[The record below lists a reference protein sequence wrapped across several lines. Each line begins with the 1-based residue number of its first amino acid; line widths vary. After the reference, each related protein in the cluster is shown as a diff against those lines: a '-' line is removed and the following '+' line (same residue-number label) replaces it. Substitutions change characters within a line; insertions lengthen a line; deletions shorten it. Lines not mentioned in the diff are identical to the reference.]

1 MTSQSCE
8 SGTERCIEAIE
19 SIEGDIYVN
28 VQGDEPMIKHQ
39 DLERLID
46 ISLKN
51 SNSICSM
58 FYKEK
63 NGETSESAVKV
74 VCNSQNEALYFSR
87 SQIPW
92 GSEASNIHVG
102 IYAFHKS
109 LMNKIKVQK
118 TPEELKSENLEQL
131 AWIYHGEK
139 IKMVE
144 CSNKPKGVNTYEEA
158 IEVDKHIRISR
169 IKAIAL
175 DVDGVM
181 TDGTLLYSRQGE
193 IVKEFNA
200 KDGMALSVWQRKK
213 LKITV
218 ISGKKSLAL
227 SKRIEDLGIFNSYLG
242 VDDKVGAIQDFAEKE
257 NIKREEICYL
267 GDDVNDIKAMQY
279 CGIAFAVADAVDDVK
294 AEADYILNRSG
305 GRGAVRELV
314 ELLLEY
320 KESSVMLEW
329 LANPKSTRQ

>member
-1 MTSQSCE
+1 MLEWVVESCLKVSNASQIVVATDDDEIAKLAIKKGARAVMTSQSCE

-46 ISLKN
+46 ISLRN

-109 LMNKIKVQK
+109 LMNKIKNQK

-200 KDGMALSVWQRKK
+200 KDGMALRYGN
-213 LKITV
+213 
-218 ISGKKSLAL
+218 GK
-227 SKRIEDLGIFNSYLG
+227 N
-242 VDDKVGAIQDFAEKE
+242 
-257 NIKREEICYL
+257 
-267 GDDVNDIKAMQY
+267 
-279 CGIAFAVADAVDDVK
+279 
-294 AEADYILNRSG
+294 
-305 GRGAVRELV
+305 
-314 ELLLEY
+314 
-320 KESSVMLEW
+320 
-329 LANPKSTRQ
+329 